1 MCVAGTDGGHNS
13 HQDND
18 SFDSESS
25 ETESRG
31 TNPSWPGLGP
41 EYKKTRSH
49 SATFDE
55 HGMVEY
61 YGSGGPGS
69 SMRKGVS
76 FHERLSEES
85 RTRGQGQGHGAS
97 GTAESFGALTQHGLG
112 QRQGQSSA
120 IERHMSPSRRTS
132 ASGIGHSSSHS
143 NTVSPN
149 HPQSEAG
156 SVRGSPDNLPPNT
169 PIVRVTAFPNLDPGS
184 RPAVLL
190 IPPVVMKDPGPRSA
204 VSKNLPVLS
213 SPHVSSRSRQNSDA
227 SENYD
232 VLLGID
238 NTFSLDNDDSQRI
251 LRLSH
256 SCNTS
261 DDEEDAE
268 TSSGLSNKG
277 TSVKMKV
284 KSKNRPSSIVL
295 RSLGSAA
302 KGNITPQQLH
312 ILICMRD
319 LLRTGVEVLKHGRGG
334 RPKKRILY
342 CELEFKKLYWRRPT
356 DKRYSMSDESHITPI
371 SRIKP
376 STICQ

>member
-1 MCVAGTDGGHNS
+1 LIISIHLRVVGTDGGPNS

-25 ETESRG
+25 EAESRG

-41 EYKKTRSH
+41 EYKKPRSH
-49 SATFDE
+49 SATFDD

-61 YGSGGPGS
+61 SGSGPGS

-76 FHERLSEES
+76 FHGRLSEES
-85 RTRGQGQGHGAS
+85 KTRGQGQGHGAN

-120 IERHMSPSRRTS
+120 IERHMSS
-132 ASGIGHSSSHS
+132 ASGMGHSPSHS
-143 NTVSPN
+143 NTVP
-149 HPQSEAG
+149 PQHHNSDAG
-156 SVRGSPDNLPPNT
+156 SARGSPDNLPPNT
-169 PIVRVTAFPNLDPGS
+169 PVVRSTAFPNLDPGS

-190 IPPVVMKDPGPRSA
+190 IPPVVVKDPEPRHPL
-204 VSKNLPVLS
+204 SKGLSLPI

-251 LRLSH
+251 LRISH
-256 SCNTS
+256 SSESS
-261 DDEEDAE
+261 DDEDDVEN
-268 TSSGLSNKG
+268 SSGLSNKASS
-277 TSVKMKV
+277 TKMKV
-284 KSKNRPSSIVL
+284 KTKNRPSSIVL

-312 ILICMRD
+312 ILIRMRD

-334 RPKKRILY
+334 RPKKRILF
-342 CELEFKKLYWRRPT
+342 CESEFKKLCWIRPT
-356 DKRYSMSDESHITPI
+356 DKRYTAQQHI
-371 SRIKP
+371 
-376 STICQ
+376 